1 MIEVQANAGVFSTED
16 DQGTESVQRQSQA
29 AVSPRKTKVSEK
41 LKSFFGNKPLW
52 KSKKKESQ
60 KGKEIEK
67 EQNAPKQSASEGS
80 SSLIEEEK
88 KQM

>member
-1 MIEVQANAGVFSTED
+1 MDNKNKNQSLKKFSAKVARLEVQLIEVQANAGVFSTED

-52 KSKKKESQ
+52 KSKKKES
-60 KGKEIEK
+60 
-67 EQNAPKQSASEGS
+67 
-80 SSLIEEEK
+80 
-88 KQM
+88 